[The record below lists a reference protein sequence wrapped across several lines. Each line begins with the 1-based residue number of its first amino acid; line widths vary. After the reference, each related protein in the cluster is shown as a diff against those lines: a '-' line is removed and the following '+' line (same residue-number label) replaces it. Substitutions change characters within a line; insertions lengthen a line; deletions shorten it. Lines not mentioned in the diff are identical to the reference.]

1 MVTRRPVLQRYTFHT
16 TVTVAILQN
25 ARRTPG
31 DSARLA
37 RVELSEKAITRP
49 TTASAPSAFAPGVS
63 GRVGEIAIV
72 MELDGTR
79 GASTCRR
86 QRGGHRTI
94 TSRDDARGRRRPRR
108 STRRSGCPGSPLD
121 DRGRRRRRARRP
133 PPDAPERSLPP
144 DDRVLS
150 PPLSPPGRAAPAD
163 LPAGPRS

>member
-79 GASTCRR
+79 GPRDL
-86 QRGGHRTI
+86 RT
-94 TSRDDARGRRRPRR
+94 A
-108 STRRSGCPGSPLD
+108 TRRTSD
-121 DRGRRRRRARRP
+121 DHKSRRRARATP
-133 PPDAPERSLPP
+133 SEA
-144 DDRVLS
+144 
-150 PPLSPPGRAAPAD
+150 
-163 LPAGPRS
+163 